1 MCIAILNPADGAE
14 LSRRQVRNCYH
25 NNPDGCGMAWSYGGK
40 LYTWRSV
47 NSGYRSFIKQYR
59 AVRELGVSVVAHFRL
74 ATHGRRD
81 EDNCHPFLV
90 KDGQL
95 AVVHNGIITQADK
108 AFGGKENRHKSD
120 TWLFCENILESL
132 PEEWWDDEG
141 LLELVSDYLSGSKL
155 IILPTDGRWVIINP
169 GLGDWEKDGNWY
181 SNSTHNYESRQS
193 YYGKGWEEWYG
204 GVRHTNYTNG
214 QSAKTG
220 AARNPAYRDPEGA
233 LVWDGDE
240 AVPRDFEIWDPHT
253 RDWEKTESLW
263 TPRDED
269 EDLGPDI
276 VDGAY
281 IIEGFVVCDICIDG
295 FGEDAWHAE
304 EVYDKPGEAIRCEIC
319 EVLLNDP
326 HGGEEHR
333 KSTQLVAV

>member
-14 LSRRQVRNCYH
+14 LSRRQIRNCYH
-25 NNPDGCGMAWSYGGK
+25 HNPDGCGMAWAYKGK

-59 AVRELGVSVVAHFRL
+59 AVRSLEVPVVAHFRL

-90 KDGQL
+90 KDGQM

-108 AFGGKENRHKSD
+108 VWGGKENSHKSD

-132 PEEWWDDEG
+132 PERWWDDEG
-141 LLELVSDYLSGSKL
+141 LLALVSDYVSGSKL
-155 IILPTDGRWVIINP
+155 VILPTDGRWVIINP

-181 SNSTHNYESRQS
+181 SNSTHSYASRGS
-193 YYGKGWEEWYG
+193 YYGGYNGWDDWGYG
-204 GVRHTNYTNG
+204 SYTGGRKTYTNG
-214 QSAKTG
+214 HSAKT
-220 AARNPAYRDPEGA
+220 ARNPAVRDPETK
-233 LVWDGDE
+233 LIWDGDE
-240 AVPRDFEIWDPHT
+240 CVGMTDGHDFEIWDPKTH
-253 RDWEKTESLW
+253 DWEKTDSLW
-263 TPRDED
+263 TPREED
-269 EDLGPDI
+269 EDLGPDL

-281 IIEGFVVCDICIDG
+281 MIEGCIVCELCIDG

-304 EVYDKPGEAIRCEIC
+304 EVYNTPGEAIRCDI
-319 EVLLNDP
+319 
-326 HGGEEHR
+326 
-333 KSTQLVAV
+333 